1 MIRSRVC
8 HSRGPPLQTTIKHQ
22 FREAVAVVLAHMFQL
37 MCMNV
42 SRQRRRI
49 RSLLREGPS
58 MTQVAAELD
67 NVVT

>member
-1 MIRSRVC
+1 M
-8 HSRGPPLQTTIKHQ
+8 QTTIKHQ